1 MQIPAPRPAPTG
13 FDAAIAAMMILQYG
27 SLAAA
32 FAAAP
37 KRS

>member
-1 MQIPAPRPAPTG
+1 MQITVPHPAKTG